1 MSAMCWVFLQVLI
14 MSQQK
19 EETDPVLKVLVFS
32 WAQEYQAETGARRG
46 YGRTE
51 TERREGILGKVTFKV
66 AI

>member
-1 MSAMCWVFLQVLI
+1 MSAMCRVFLQVLI

-19 EETDPVLKVLVFS
+19 EETDPVLKVFS
-32 WAQEYQAETGARRG
+32 WSQEYPVETGARRG

-51 TERREGILGKVTFKV
+51 TEHREGILGKVTCKV